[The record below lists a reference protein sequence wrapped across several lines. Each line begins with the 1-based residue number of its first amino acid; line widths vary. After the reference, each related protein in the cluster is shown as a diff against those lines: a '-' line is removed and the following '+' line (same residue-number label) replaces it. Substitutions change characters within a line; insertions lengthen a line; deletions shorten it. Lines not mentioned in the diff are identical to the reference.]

1 MRLLLAEDDISLG
14 GGIQAGLRL
23 DGFFVDWVTN
33 GVTAEDSLLQRV
45 FDLVVLDLGLPQRS
59 GLDVLTGMRAR
70 GDHTPVLI
78 LTAWDGIE
86 DRVRGLNHGGDDY
99 LVKPFD
105 LDELSARLK
114 ALYRRSRGYQPAI
127 IRYCDVALDK
137 IGHKVSRAGEPV
149 SLSPHEFNLLKLLLE
164 NVGAVMTRTDL
175 EQALYGWDS
184 DVESN
189 TIEVH
194 IHFLRKKL
202 GDNLIRT
209 VRGVGYT
216 IDEDTA

>member
-1 MRLLLAEDDISLG
+1 MRLLLAEDDMSLG

-23 DGFFVDWVTN
+23 DGFFVDWVTD
-33 GVTAEDSLLQRV
+33 GVAAEDSLLQRV
-45 FDLVVLDLGLPQRS
+45 FDLVILDLALPQRS

-78 LTAWDGIE
+78 LTAWDSIE

-127 IRYCDVALDK
+127 LRHGDVALDK
-137 IGHKVSRAGEPV
+137 IGHKVSWAGEPV

-164 NVGAVMTRTDL
+164 NIGAVMSRTDL
-175 EQALYGWDS
+175 EQALYGWDG

-216 IDEDTA
+216 IDEGMA

>member
-23 DGFFVDWVTN
+23 DGFFVDWVTD
-33 GVTAEDSLLQRV
+33 GITADDSLVQRV

-99 LVKPFD
+99 VVKPFD

-127 IRYCDVALDK
+127 LRYGDVALDK
-137 IGHKVSRAGEPV
+137 IGHKVTRAGEPV

-164 NVGAVMTRTDL
+164 KVGAVMTRTDL

-216 IDEDTA
+216 IDEGAA